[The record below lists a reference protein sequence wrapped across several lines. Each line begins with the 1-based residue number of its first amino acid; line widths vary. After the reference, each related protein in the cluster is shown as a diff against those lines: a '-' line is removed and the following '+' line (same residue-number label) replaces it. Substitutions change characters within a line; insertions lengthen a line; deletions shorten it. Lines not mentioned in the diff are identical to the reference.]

1 MMVEQMKTADDRLDG
16 VWAGREDVFKSAMG
30 TACKQETIRI

>member
-1 MMVEQMKTADDRLDG
+1 MMVEQMKTANDRLDE

-30 TACKQETIRI
+30 TTCKQKNLP